1 MNDELDMIEEF
12 QSDSIND
19 LIVERKKNNAVQR
32 FLTQPSSPT
41 KYYHMQNF

>member
-19 LIVERKKNNAVQR
+19 LIVERKKNGAAQLESDGPGAGLLLIR
-32 FLTQPSSPT
+32 
-41 KYYHMQNF
+41 